1 MRSAGDRRLP
11 PFRWDWLQQM
21 LELVFPTR
29 CAGCG
34 SLGSVWCARCDASLE
49 PLRGPLCAWC
59 GDPHSGPA
67 PCRRCQ
73 AMSLSLPVR
82 SFAYYRGPLARALIQ
97 LKYRPRRGLAEVMGA
112 WLRQV
117 VLRAAWEPHIIVP
130 VPLGRGRQRKRG
142 YNQVALIASSL
153 AGNLGIQSRPMAIQR
168 IRETPSQVGLDAAAR
183 RENVQGAFLARPQD
197 VQNESVCLVD
207 DLMTTGATLV
217 ACAEAMRLA
226 GCADVVGVT
235 VGRA

>member
-1 MRSAGDRRLP
+1 MGELQPRDRARH
-11 PFRWDWLQQM
+11 WLQPL

-29 CAGCG
+29 CLGCG
-34 SLGSVWCARCDASLE
+34 CPGSVWCVQCDNSLE
-49 PLRGPLCAWC
+49 RLHAPYCDRC
-59 GDPHSGPA
+59 GDPLPHRPA
-67 PCRRCQ
+67 ICRRC
-73 AMSLSLPVR
+73 ALSEFSIPVR
-82 SFAYYRGPLARALIQ
+82 SFARYHGPLARALVQ
-97 LKYRPRRGLAEVMGA
+97 LKYRPTRAMADVMGA
-112 WLRQV
+112 WLHET
-117 VLRAAWEPHIIVP
+117 VLQAGWEPEVVVP
-130 VPLGRGRQRKRG
+130 VPLGRGHLRMRG

-153 AGNLGIQSRPMAIQR
+153 AGNLGIQSRPTAIQR

-217 ACAEAMRLA
+217 ACAEALRLA
-226 GCADVVGVT
+226 GCAEVVGVT